1 MQVQPMGNELVN
13 AQDMDATQRGEV
25 NEHHQNVKEPVVQ
38 KDPVVLS
45 MWGILAH
52 LPHEDMH
59 SQNPLGNGTTM

>member
-1 MQVQPMGNELVN
+1 MGNELVN

-45 MWGILAH
+45 M
-52 LPHEDMH
+52 
-59 SQNPLGNGTTM
+59 